1 MICLSISSLGELR
14 HLAGAEVDLVE
25 LRLDLIG
32 TDPVEIFPVIPD
44 GWKSIATCRP
54 GSLDETVRLSWL
66 KSAMKLGASMVDV
79 EIEAGESYF
88 EELRSHA
95 GKNDVEMI
103 VSYHRF
109 DTTPGRDVLGEMFQR
124 CFERGGDIAKIATQV
139 NTRDDLLNLLSLYQ
153 LPGRKVILGMGP
165 LGRIT
170 RVIAPYL
177 GAEFTFASAG
187 SGLETAPGQLDFK
200 QLTEIYQVIDQS

>member
-1 MICLSISSLGELR
+1 
-14 HLAGAEVDLVE
+14 
-25 LRLDLIG
+25 
-32 TDPVEIFPVIPD
+32 VEIFPVIPD

>member
-1 MICLSISSLGELR
+1 M
-14 HLAGAEVDLVE
+14 DLVE

-32 TDPVEIFPVIPD
+32 TDPGEIYPVIPA

-54 GSLDETVRLSWL
+54 GSMDEAVRLSWL
-66 KSAMKLGASMVDV
+66 KSAIEMGASMVDV
-79 EIEAGESYF
+79 ELEAGESYF
-88 EELRSHA
+88 QELRDHA
-95 GKNDVEMI
+95 GTNGVEMI

-109 DTTPGRDVLGEMFQR
+109 DATPGREVMAEMFQR

-170 RVIAPYL
+170 RVIATYL

-187 SGLETAPGQLDFK
+187 SGLETAPGQLDFG
-200 QLTEIYQVIDQS
+200 QLTEIHKVIDQS